1 MFRERLFRTVGVLAV
16 ILIGVVATMAG
27 QGERPATKTS
37 LDELLAAIGA
47 FLDTQHVAAIH
58 GTNLLAPEAFDE
70 LLAKR
75 KDLRIGRTTY
85 VRVRSPAKRAA
96 A

>member
-1 MFRERLFRTVGVLAV
+1 VPACRQKDVGE
-16 ILIGVVATMAG
+16 
-27 QGERPATKTS
+27 Q
-37 LDELLAAIGA
+37 LLAAIAA